1 MKFANGNA
9 GGQEVPGLH
18 WRKSVFQERE
28 RNSTSK
34 RVAVRLLEGQGRL
47 CSRQQR
53 WEYAKRRQG
62 NKDEQTIKKKLKEY
76 RFVLC
81 LFSCIQTR
89 TWIAP
94 RLDELV

>member
-1 MKFANGNA
+1 MKFANGNAA

-34 RVAVRLLEGQGRL
+34 RVAVRLLEGQGRP

-53 WEYAKRRQG
+53 WEYAKRRQE
-62 NKDEQTIKKKLKEY
+62 NNNEQTIKKKKSK
-76 RFVLC
+76 R
-81 LFSCIQTR
+81 I
-89 TWIAP
+89 
-94 RLDELV
+94 